1 MLGPGSDPLQC
12 LSLQTSDLC
21 SSSAAKLVQTSHLGE
36 KNLTFSFLTP
46 GKVHQQGYGCF
57 IQSVLNSG
65 RFLDRM
71 PQSRRVSTRNEEY
84 YRPMQIDK
92 SPDPGSRT
100 LVVGSDF
107 KSNQRIILLV
117 QFSILSIQMGH
128 KLFKL
133 CGLNK
138 VLVET

>member
-1 MLGPGSDPLQC
+1 MFFSLFFLLGPGSDPLQC

-71 PQSRRVSTRNEEY
+71 PQSRRVGNEEY

-117 QFSILSIQMGH
+117 QFSILSIQSKH
-128 KLFKL
+128 KCLKY
-133 CGLNK
+133 
-138 VLVET
+138 VV